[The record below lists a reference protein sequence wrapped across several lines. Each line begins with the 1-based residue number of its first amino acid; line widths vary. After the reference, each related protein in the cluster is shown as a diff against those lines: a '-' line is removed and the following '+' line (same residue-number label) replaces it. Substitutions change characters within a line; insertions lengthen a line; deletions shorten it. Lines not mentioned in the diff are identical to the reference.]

1 MRKEYISPAIKL
13 LVIDELCTMKYGSV
27 VSGESDV
34 VIDGF
39 DVSEDTPDKGDENGG
54 IIQTIGVVVNTIPMT
69 LTTSLTIH
77 IL

>member
-39 DVSEDTPDKGDENGG
+39 DVVEKPSEGDDLWDNANNWGG
-54 IIQTIGVVVNTIPMT
+54 C
-69 LTTSLTIH
+69 
-77 IL
+77 

>member
-13 LVIDELCTMKYGSV
+13 LVIDELCTTLRSGSV

-39 DVSEDTPDKGDENGG
+39 GVVEDTSEKDDLWNADNWGG
-54 IIQTIGVVVNTIPMT
+54 
-69 LTTSLTIH
+69 S
-77 IL
+77 

>member
-39 DVSEDTPDKGDENGG
+39 DVSEDTPDNGNENWWDDANNWGG
-54 IIQTIGVVVNTIPMT
+54 
-69 LTTSLTIH
+69 S
-77 IL
+77 

>member
-13 LVIDELCTMKYGSV
+13 LVIDELCTMRNASV

-39 DVSEDTPDKGDENGG
+39 DVSEDTPDNGDEKWWDNADNWGG
-54 IIQTIGVVVNTIPMT
+54 
-69 LTTSLTIH
+69 S
-77 IL
+77 

>member
-13 LVIDELCTMKYGSV
+13 LVIDELCTMRNASV

-39 DVSEDTPDKGDENGG
+39 DVSEDTPDNGNENWWDDADNWGG
-54 IIQTIGVVVNTIPMT
+54 
-69 LTTSLTIH
+69 S
-77 IL
+77 